1 MPGIIDSHFRPILN
15 GLIGDSID
23 SAIINIGLSRSKS
36 IIEILNLL
44 ETAIKNKNLVNGSQL
59 WGMNQRL
66 YCRHPTLEE
75 LDAIA
80 LNNPIHCNSAY
91 ASYEEDIKGSIEVG
105 KLADIIVL
113 DRDILSCSKER
124 FNEVKVEMTM
134 IDGDFEYIR

>member
-1 MPGIIDSHFRPILN
+1 LNSIISKDTKVFDLKGKTLMPGIIDSHFRPILN

-66 YCRHPTLEE
+66 YWKAGIQH
-75 LDAIA
+75 
-80 LNNPIHCNSAY
+80 
-91 ASYEEDIKGSIEVG
+91 
-105 KLADIIVL
+105 
-113 DRDILSCSKER
+113 
-124 FNEVKVEMTM
+124 
-134 IDGDFEYIR
+134 